1 MSLKW
6 IQMSTA
12 NKNRQYEYQ
21 TREEMRINIGEGPN
35 QADNKR
41 IAL

>member
-12 NKNRQYEYQ
+12 NKNRQHEYQ
-21 TREEMRINIGEGPN
+21 TREEMRINIGEGPK
-35 QADNKR
+35 QADKR